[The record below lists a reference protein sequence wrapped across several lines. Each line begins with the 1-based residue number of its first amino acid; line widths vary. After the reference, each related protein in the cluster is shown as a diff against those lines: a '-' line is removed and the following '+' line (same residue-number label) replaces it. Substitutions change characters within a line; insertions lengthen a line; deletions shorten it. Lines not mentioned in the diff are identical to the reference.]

1 MFFFFFYST
10 TPCFTGRN
18 DQDLH
23 TTSSQQKEPTLRMYT
38 PLAPFTLKT
47 LTETTPPAAVIGIR
61 SWSITREEH
70 FDPRY
75 HEDPREFRDYR
86 DPFEQDIR
94 KYTYIQRERERE
106 RERFEADR
114 GRWSPS
120 HPRRPITP
128 SASPSPSERAPRDPE
143 RRVYSQSSERSGSCS
158 SLSPPRFDKADKA
171 PPLEHGA
178 SSKIDRLE
186 KDAHPVEPER
196 ERGAGAEKSKRGRR
210 KEKGDKEK
218 GEKSKSRKGK
228 VQSPSIPPSETE
240 LEPSLDGG
248 SGRGKVS
255 DQDSLERQI
264 YKGDNDPPPSD
275 PTASTSRHE
284 PVKSERLE
292 SGKGEI
298 ADKDVKTR
306 SKKHQKSDT
315 GNDGKDP
322 SLDSDRLAA
331 RKRRFGDASGRTIRQ
346 KRRRLEDGSQ
356 PPDFGASTAF
366 SKEKDGDDKAQ
377 QKDSQRRDSR
387 SKMER
392 LVFLGSQ
399 DPVIRGQ
406 EELPEGSMDPIDS
419 KHHSMSR
426 RFSND
431 GSMDHDNT
439 RDQDPLSPF
448 KYGAQDNDKGVKEE
462 PLDIDLSQSYRKQ
475 MEQRRLHQQLQE
487 PDKQEKPGS
496 PQGLEREDLEH
507 RSLVHE
513 VGKPPQDVTDNFPS
527 HKLKKLEQFDAD
539 ISAKRGDRVYRSFRQ
554 KSEDPE
560 WNNTAS
566 PGLQHFSHHAE
577 DPEWNNTASPG
588 LQHFSHHAEEDFA
601 ESSHLRE
608 VKTEDKS
615 HPDLELA
622 VKRTHTMQMSKP
634 NTPLQISE
642 EEREKRWESRV
653 KQDFLPDLN
662 FSRVIGKNPHHRK
675 RLEYGILNDLE
686 PGEVR
691 SDSEEDR
698 EDKPHSPMPSTSG
711 PLSDRQSVDR
721 FSDPKLATLERMK
734 FYSFALD
741 QTITPDTK
749 ALLERAKSLSSS
761 REDNWSFL
769 DYDSHFAGLR
779 SRKDTEKVESA
790 PRPTPSWYMKKK
802 KIRSSGS
809 EDKLDDRKEEPKPKP
824 EEHERRELFASR
836 FLHSSIFEQDS
847 RRLQHLERKHEDHEQ
862 SPGQQTGQQGP
873 ADGQPDT
880 EPVVLF
886 HSRFLEFTRLQQ
898 QKDQPL
904 PDVKKADSIDE
915 NRVEKS
921 PEAEQQPLQLPK
933 TSEPVMDPEI
943 KPISLAEDIISQPP
957 LMPKEM
963 SRPKQMSP
971 LLLPPKQMSPPLPP
985 KEMSP
990 PKQMFPPLPPKEMSP
1005 PKQTSP
1011 PKQIS
1016 PLLPPKEMSPPVE
1029 THVMFTPSLEPEAP
1043 EPAAIEPLTK
1053 EENIE
1058 NEQRPP
1064 LPQIYG
1070 RVESVKVLRKRGSEG
1085 GVAAFVDFVDIKSA
1099 QKAHNAVNK
1108 MGDRDLRTDYNEP
1121 GSVPSAVRGLDDNPP
1136 SSSHGRD
1143 VSGFSRGAVGPVFGP
1158 PVSLHTREGRYERI
1172 RDGSESRERA
1182 YDHSPYG
1189 HHERG
1194 GTFDRQRHYNADYYR
1209 DRTMF
1214 AAGVSPGPGSG
1225 GAMGGSFETPE
1236 PHFESRI
1243 RGDPFTLSSAVR
1255 RDPYRDD
1262 RGRRV
1267 DRTYHR
1273 RSRSSHSSQSRHPS
1287 PQRTTGQT
1295 PKAPHSPKRA
1305 PLSPGRGPRSRSR
1318 SRSSSSDSVSSTSST
1333 GSGSDSNSSSSD
1345 GSHARSVQ
1353 SSATHAPPS
1362 QPCSMVMEGDE
1373 PRRSF
1378 GIRVQN
1384 LPVRSTGEYQVP
1396 LPSNTSLKDGLFHE
1410 FKKHG
1415 KVTSVQIHGA
1425 LEDRYGLVF
1434 FRQQEDQE
1442 KALNVSKGK
1451 LFFGMMIEVSA
1462 WNGPETESEN
1472 EFRPLD
1478 GRIDEFHPKATRT
1491 LFIGNLE
1498 KTTSYQQLLDIF
1510 QRFGEIVL
1518 GFGKSMPTTCVWLD
1532 GLASNITE
1540 QYLTR
1545 HFCRYGHVVKVVF
1558 DRLKGMSLILYNNTD
1573 FAQAA
1578 VRETKGW
1585 KIGGN
1590 KIKVDF
1596 ASQESQMAFYRAM
1609 QASGQDIRDFYEI
1622 PTERREE
1629 RPRPPYHEFSA
1640 ERAYFENARTP
1651 GTIYPEDP
1659 RRDYPARSRERYSE
1673 LEHYQ
1678 GEHFDPRYHEDPR
1691 EFRDYR
1697 DPFEQDIRKYTY
1709 IQRERERER
1718 ERFEADRGMWSP
1730 SHPRR
1735 PITPSASPSP
1745 SERAPRD
1752 PERRV
1757 YSQSSERSGSCSSL
1771 SPPPRFDKTDK
1782 APPLEHGASSKSE
1795 RLEKDTHLVEPERER
1810 GAGAEKSKRGRRK
1823 EKGDKEKGEKSKS
1836 RKGKVQSPSIPPS
1849 ETELEP
1855 SLDGGSGRGK
1865 VSDQDSLDRQRYKGD
1880 DDPPPSDPTTSTSR
1894 HEPVKSERLESGKG
1908 ENADKDGKTR
1918 SKKHQKSDTGNDGK
1932 DPSVDSDRLA
1942 ARKRRFGDASGRTIR
1957 QKRRRLE
1964 TEEGSQA
1971 PDFGASTA
1979 FPKATDGDSKAQQ
1992 KDSQRRDS
2000 RSKTERLAFLGSHKE
2015 GQDPVM
2021 RGQEE
2026 LPEGSVDPMDSK
2038 RHPSHS
2044 MSRRFS
2050 HDGNMDQDNARDQD
2064 PPSPFKYGA
2073 QDNDKGVK
2081 EEPLDIDLSQ
2091 SYRKQME
2098 QRRLHQQL
2106 QEPDKQEKP
2115 GSPQGLETEDLEHRS
2130 LVHEVGKPPQDVTD
2144 NFPSHKL
2151 KKLEQFDADMSA
2163 KRGDRVY
2170 RSFRQK
2176 SEDPEWHNTASPGL
2190 QHFSHHAEED
2200 FAESSHLREVKT
2212 EDKSHPD
2219 LELAVK
2225 RTHTTQMS
2233 KPSTPLQLSEEERE
2247 KRWESRV
2254 KQDFLPDLNF
2264 SRGIGKNTHNRKR
2277 LECGILHD
2285 LEPGEVRSDSEEDR
2299 EHKPHSPM
2307 PSTSMP
2313 FSDRQRVDRFSD
2325 PKLATLERM
2334 KFYSFALDQT
2344 ITPDTK
2350 ALLERAKSLSS
2361 SREDNWSFLDYDS
2374 HFTGLRSR
2382 KDTEKVESAPRPTG
2396 SWYQRKKKI
2405 RSGGSEDKLDDRKE
2419 ESKPKPEEHE
2429 RRELFAS
2436 RFLHSSIFEQDS
2448 RRLQHLE
2455 RKHEDP
2461 EQSQAQQ
2468 TGQQGLADGQ
2478 PDTEPVVLFHSRFLE
2493 FTRLQQQKDQ
2503 QLHEVKR
2510 ADSIDGNR
2518 VEKSP
2523 EAEPQPLQLPK
2534 TSEPVM
2540 DPETKP
2546 ISPAEN
2552 HMISQPPLMPKEM
2565 SPPKQMY
2572 PPLPPKGMSPPKQMS
2587 PPLPLKEMSPPKQI
2601 SPPLPPKEMSP
2612 PLPPKEMSPPK
2623 QMSPPLP
2630 PKEMS
2635 PPLPPKEMSP
2645 PKQMSPPL
2653 PPKEMSPPKQ
2663 MSPPL
2668 PPKEMSPPK
2677 QMSPPLPPK
2686 EMSPPKQMSPPL
2698 PPKEMSPTVE
2708 TRDMF
2713 TPEPE
2718 GPEPAAQEPFTK
2730 ENRENEQLPPL
2741 LQISPHEMSPAASVN
2756 LVAPEPIR
2764 SVRKVKKSPSEEKFE
2779 EISQNIKMLNP
2790 EQSSSGDCLHETSV
2804 SSSVPEP
2811 ELAPPELPPELL
2823 SSTPPNPVEEMEVS
2837 KDDTNTDDTEVEK
2850 KLDLNQTQV
2859 LVDNETSDESISSPQ
2874 KSKNKKIVEEQPVL
2888 EKVEKSGRGKA
2899 PRLTRTPKSPVL
2911 KNLKIR
2917 LNVTESHPTPLAQPS
2932 AELKIETE
2940 EDKPANPA
2948 SEYELA
2954 AAIDSIMGEDIPVP
2968 LPQEPVISAVVDSD
2982 PEIPTFVQPTKG
2994 AEPATNTSPIQGE
3007 SFFPTTPRKGAK
3019 GRAKTPKRSKSQKSN
3034 KKDAVKEITSEP
3046 ESTSVITSDRIPSN
3060 AQPVLDSIPS
3070 TTAAGVITAT
3080 SWKPKTEHLVPKAID
3095 MPKESKLPPV
3105 LADQPPPQ
3113 HLKPVCPPTKSP
3125 ILPKPQK
3132 QQQPPPPPPECISPS
3147 LSPPPTRPNIRP
3159 TQLSRIPVSPPDWL
3173 NQSKDAGV
3181 PSSPRA
3187 SAAPF
3192 ENPAIPPDTEPMET
3206 EHNISDLRRIL
3217 MKHKNVSLPVPCS
3230 SSVPTNLGTSSL
3242 RDPPHP
3248 PDSNTPMVAVP
3259 SKAPL
3264 NDNRLPSHP
3273 AQPVVRPP
3281 ASLPSP
3287 ESKSVIS
3294 VIASA
3299 ATSVI
3304 SRVCNPPDM
3313 DKVNMSVDRNP
3324 CVDMPLPKQAY
3335 RPPSMEDR
3343 DSGSY
3348 HGPSVGEEGGSAGRY
3363 LVESSGLGT
3372 GSIPGLR
3379 VNTSEGV
3386 VVLSH
3391 SGQIK
3396 EGPQRISAKIS
3407 QIPPATVVDM
3417 ESQQLVSM
3425 PQIKPEIYTHPKWPQ
3440 GGVVKR
3446 LQQTVG
3452 SPQVMGYHHPEFT
3465 MLLKHPKKVD
3475 GADAMTADGGKPSW
3489 TSAISPAMSPHLP
3502 SPAGNHVGFVSG
3514 SATDRTPS
3522 HLSGVKQEPR
3532 SPRKSGHPHS
3542 PFTKVSSPIGG
3553 SSPKGLPGML
3563 PSGLPAMQQYV
3574 TSVHHPEQSVIMQP
3588 HSAHV
3593 GIGRMSPHRVS
3604 QVIPMGHL
3612 VQGEVRVNTPP
3623 LSVMSF
3629 GMHGDP
3635 VASPW
3640 SGPLQQRPTS
3650 PQAVGRD
3657 MVLKVNPGN
3666 VRGHEGEQED
3676 ARRFHQATGRPSAT
3690 QLKPETMQADPR
3702 GALLSGL
3709 QLDPYMSPRDM
3720 RVLMHHP
3727 QGERSAPEP
3736 HQGHIQET
3744 GPPSSTSTNITS
3756 SMSPRAHLLSKGVS
3770 EKDAKP
3776 QEVKRPHSP
3785 LKDGMMGIRPSMA
3798 TMASPQRVQLLPSGT
3813 GASFSEYPGMYSN
3826 TRAIHS
3832 QITETS
3838 PFAINQAPL
3847 NITSTLGADPSQ
3859 SQADGKV
3866 KQVGHQPVNMVQLL
3880 TKYPIVWQGL
3890 LALKNDQAA
3899 VQLHFVCGNK
3909 ALALRSLPLP
3919 EGGALL
3925 RIVQRMRLEA
3935 SQLDGVARRMTG
3947 ESEFCLL
3954 LALPCGRDQE
3964 DVLNQ
3969 TQALRTAFINYLQA
3983 KLAAG
3988 IINVPN
3994 PGSNQPAYVLQ
4005 IFPPCEFS
4013 ESHLS
4018 RLAPDLLNRIS
4029 NISPHLMIVITSV

>member
-1 MFFFFFYST
+1 MDGEYLGSNRLKLGFGKSMPT
-10 TPCFTGRN
+10 TCVWLDG
-18 DQDLH
+18 
-23 TTSSQQKEPTLRMYT
+23 
-38 PLAPFTLKT
+38 LASNITEQYLTRHFCRYGHVVKVVFDRLKGMALILYNNT
-47 LTETTPPAAVIGIR
+47 DFAQAAVRETKGWKIGGNKIKVDFASQESQMAFYRSMQASGQDIR
-61 SWSITREEH
+61 DFYEIPTERREERPRPPYHEFSAERAYFENVRTPGTIYPEDPHRDYPARSRERYSELEHYQGEH

-114 GRWSPS
+114 VRWSPS

-143 RRVYSQSSERSGSCS
+143 RQVYSQSSERSGSCS

-178 SSKIDRLE
+178 SSKSERLE
-186 KDAHPVEPER
+186 KDAHLVEPER
-196 ERGAGAEKSKRGRR
+196 
-210 KEKGDKEK
+210 
-218 GEKSKSRKGK
+218 K
-228 VQSPSIPPSETE
+228 VQSPGIPPSETK
-240 LEPSLDGG
+240 LDPSLDGG

-322 SLDSDRLAA
+322 SMDSDRLAA

-366 SKEKDGDDKAQ
+366 SKEMDGDNKAQ

-387 SKMER
+387 SKTER
-392 LVFLGSQ
+392 L
-399 DPVIRGQ
+399 
-406 EELPEGSMDPIDS
+406 GSMDPIDS
-419 KHHSMSR
+419 KRHSMSR
-426 RFSND
+426 GFSHEGN
-431 GSMDHDNT
+431 MDQDNA
-439 RDQDPLSPF
+439 RDQDPPSPF

-496 PQGLEREDLEH
+496 PQDLEREDLEH

-566 PGLQHFSHHAE
+566 PGLQHFSRR
-577 DPEWNNTASPG
+577 

-601 ESSHLRE
+601 VSSHLRE

-622 VKRTHTMQMSKP
+622 VKRTHTMQMSKS

-662 FSRVIGKNPHHRK
+662 FSRGIAKNPHHRK
-675 RLEYGILNDLE
+675 RLEYGIVHDLE

-698 EDKPHSPMPSTSG
+698 ENKPHSPMPSTSV
-711 PLSDRQSVDR
+711 PLSDRQRVDR

-847 RRLQHLERKHEDHEQ
+847 RRLQHLERKHEDPEQ
-862 SPGQQTGQQGP
+862 SQGQQTGQQGLT
-873 ADGQPDT
+873 DGQPDT

-904 PDVKKADSIDE
+904 PDVKKADSIDD

-933 TSEPVMDPEI
+933 TSELVMDSEI
-943 KPISLAEDIISQPP
+943 KPISPAEDMISQPP

-971 LLLPPKQMSPPLPP
+971 PLPPKQM
-985 KEMSP
+985 
-990 PKQMFPPLPPKEMSP
+990 
-1005 PKQTSP
+1005 SP

-1029 THVMFTPSLEPEAP
+1029 TRVMFTPSLEP
-1043 EPAAIEPLTK
+1043 AALEPLTK
-1053 EENIE
+1053 EENI
-1058 NEQRPP
+1058 
-1064 LPQIYG
+1064 
-1070 RVESVKVLRKRGSEG
+1070 K
-1085 GVAAFVDFVDIKSA
+1085 
-1099 QKAHNAVNK
+1099 
-1108 MGDRDLRTDYNEP
+1108 
-1121 GSVPSAVRGLDDNPP
+1121 
-1136 SSSHGRD
+1136 
-1143 VSGFSRGAVGPVFGP
+1143 
-1158 PVSLHTREGRYERI
+1158 
-1172 RDGSESRERA
+1172 
-1182 YDHSPYG
+1182 
-1189 HHERG
+1189 
-1194 GTFDRQRHYNADYYR
+1194 
-1209 DRTMF
+1209 
-1214 AAGVSPGPGSG
+1214 
-1225 GAMGGSFETPE
+1225 
-1236 PHFESRI
+1236 
-1243 RGDPFTLSSAVR
+1243 
-1255 RDPYRDD
+1255 
-1262 RGRRV
+1262 
-1267 DRTYHR
+1267 
-1273 RSRSSHSSQSRHPS
+1273 
-1287 PQRTTGQT
+1287 
-1295 PKAPHSPKRA
+1295 
-1305 PLSPGRGPRSRSR
+1305 
-1318 SRSSSSDSVSSTSST
+1318 
-1333 GSGSDSNSSSSD
+1333 
-1345 GSHARSVQ
+1345 
-1353 SSATHAPPS
+1353 
-1362 QPCSMVMEGDE
+1362 
-1373 PRRSF
+1373 
-1378 GIRVQN
+1378 
-1384 LPVRSTGEYQVP
+1384 
-1396 LPSNTSLKDGLFHE
+1396 
-1410 FKKHG
+1410 
-1415 KVTSVQIHGA
+1415 
-1425 LEDRYGLVF
+1425 
-1434 FRQQEDQE
+1434 
-1442 KALNVSKGK
+1442 
-1451 LFFGMMIEVSA
+1451 
-1462 WNGPETESEN
+1462 
-1472 EFRPLD
+1472 
-1478 GRIDEFHPKATRT
+1478 
-1491 LFIGNLE
+1491 
-1498 KTTSYQQLLDIF
+1498 
-1510 QRFGEIVL
+1510 
-1518 GFGKSMPTTCVWLD
+1518 
-1532 GLASNITE
+1532 
-1540 QYLTR
+1540 
-1545 HFCRYGHVVKVVF
+1545 
-1558 DRLKGMSLILYNNTD
+1558 
-1573 FAQAA
+1573 
-1578 VRETKGW
+1578 
-1585 KIGGN
+1585 
-1590 KIKVDF
+1590 
-1596 ASQESQMAFYRAM
+1596 
-1609 QASGQDIRDFYEI
+1609 
-1622 PTERREE
+1622 
-1629 RPRPPYHEFSA
+1629 
-1640 ERAYFENARTP
+1640 
-1651 GTIYPEDP
+1651 
-1659 RRDYPARSRERYSE
+1659 
-1673 LEHYQ
+1673 
-1678 GEHFDPRYHEDPR
+1678 
-1691 EFRDYR
+1691 
-1697 DPFEQDIRKYTY
+1697 
-1709 IQRERERER
+1709 
-1718 ERFEADRGMWSP
+1718 
-1730 SHPRR
+1730 
-1735 PITPSASPSP
+1735 
-1745 SERAPRD
+1745 
-1752 PERRV
+1752 
-1757 YSQSSERSGSCSSL
+1757 
-1771 SPPPRFDKTDK
+1771 
-1782 APPLEHGASSKSE
+1782 
-1795 RLEKDTHLVEPERER
+1795 
-1810 GAGAEKSKRGRRK
+1810 
-1823 EKGDKEKGEKSKS
+1823 
-1836 RKGKVQSPSIPPS
+1836 
-1849 ETELEP
+1849 
-1855 SLDGGSGRGK
+1855 
-1865 VSDQDSLDRQRYKGD
+1865 
-1880 DDPPPSDPTTSTSR
+1880 
-1894 HEPVKSERLESGKG
+1894 
-1908 ENADKDGKTR
+1908 
-1918 SKKHQKSDTGNDGK
+1918 
-1932 DPSVDSDRLA
+1932 
-1942 ARKRRFGDASGRTIR
+1942 
-1957 QKRRRLE
+1957 
-1964 TEEGSQA
+1964 
-1971 PDFGASTA
+1971 
-1979 FPKATDGDSKAQQ
+1979 
-1992 KDSQRRDS
+1992 
-2000 RSKTERLAFLGSHKE
+2000 
-2015 GQDPVM
+2015 
-2021 RGQEE
+2021 
-2026 LPEGSVDPMDSK
+2026 
-2038 RHPSHS
+2038 
-2044 MSRRFS
+2044 
-2050 HDGNMDQDNARDQD
+2050 
-2064 PPSPFKYGA
+2064 
-2073 QDNDKGVK
+2073 
-2081 EEPLDIDLSQ
+2081 
-2091 SYRKQME
+2091 
-2098 QRRLHQQL
+2098 
-2106 QEPDKQEKP
+2106 
-2115 GSPQGLETEDLEHRS
+2115 
-2130 LVHEVGKPPQDVTD
+2130 
-2144 NFPSHKL
+2144 
-2151 KKLEQFDADMSA
+2151 
-2163 KRGDRVY
+2163 
-2170 RSFRQK
+2170 
-2176 SEDPEWHNTASPGL
+2176 
-2190 QHFSHHAEED
+2190 
-2200 FAESSHLREVKT
+2200 
-2212 EDKSHPD
+2212 
-2219 LELAVK
+2219 
-2225 RTHTTQMS
+2225 
-2233 KPSTPLQLSEEERE
+2233 
-2247 KRWESRV
+2247 
-2254 KQDFLPDLNF
+2254 
-2264 SRGIGKNTHNRKR
+2264 
-2277 LECGILHD
+2277 
-2285 LEPGEVRSDSEEDR
+2285 
-2299 EHKPHSPM
+2299 
-2307 PSTSMP
+2307 
-2313 FSDRQRVDRFSD
+2313 
-2325 PKLATLERM
+2325 
-2334 KFYSFALDQT
+2334 
-2344 ITPDTK
+2344 
-2350 ALLERAKSLSS
+2350 
-2361 SREDNWSFLDYDS
+2361 
-2374 HFTGLRSR
+2374 
-2382 KDTEKVESAPRPTG
+2382 
-2396 SWYQRKKKI
+2396 
-2405 RSGGSEDKLDDRKE
+2405 
-2419 ESKPKPEEHE
+2419 
-2429 RRELFAS
+2429 
-2436 RFLHSSIFEQDS
+2436 
-2448 RRLQHLE
+2448 
-2455 RKHEDP
+2455 
-2461 EQSQAQQ
+2461 
-2468 TGQQGLADGQ
+2468 
-2478 PDTEPVVLFHSRFLE
+2478 
-2493 FTRLQQQKDQ
+2493 
-2503 QLHEVKR
+2503 
-2510 ADSIDGNR
+2510 
-2518 VEKSP
+2518 
-2523 EAEPQPLQLPK
+2523 
-2534 TSEPVM
+2534 
-2540 DPETKP
+2540 
-2546 ISPAEN
+2546 
-2552 HMISQPPLMPKEM
+2552 
-2565 SPPKQMY
+2565 
-2572 PPLPPKGMSPPKQMS
+2572 
-2587 PPLPLKEMSPPKQI
+2587 
-2601 SPPLPPKEMSP
+2601 
-2612 PLPPKEMSPPK
+2612 
-2623 QMSPPLP
+2623 
-2630 PKEMS
+2630 
-2635 PPLPPKEMSP
+2635 
-2645 PKQMSPPL
+2645 
-2653 PPKEMSPPKQ
+2653 
-2663 MSPPL
+2663 
-2668 PPKEMSPPK
+2668 
-2677 QMSPPLPPK
+2677 
-2686 EMSPPKQMSPPL
+2686 
-2698 PPKEMSPTVE
+2698 
-2708 TRDMF
+2708 
-2713 TPEPE
+2713 
-2718 GPEPAAQEPFTK
+2718 
-2730 ENRENEQLPPL
+2730 NEQLPPL
-2741 LQISPHEMSPAASVN
+2741 LQMSP
-2756 LVAPEPIR
+2756 R
-2764 SVRKVKKSPSEEKFE
+2764 SMSP
-2779 EISQNIKMLNP
+2779 P
-2790 EQSSSGDCLHETSV
+2790 ASSSNSDCHIHKTLLSRSEL
-2804 SSSVPEP
+2804 
-2811 ELAPPELPPELL
+2811 ELAPPELPPELK
-2823 SSTPPNPVEEMEVS
+2823 SSTPPNLVDEMS
-2837 KDDTNTDDTEVEK
+2837 KEDANTEDTDTHTEVEK
-2850 KLDLNQTQV
+2850 KLDLNQIQV
-2859 LVDNETSDESISSPQ
+2859 LVDNETRDESISPQ
-2874 KSKNKKIVEEQPVL
+2874 KSKNKKSKSPTQVPLTPLVSANSSEKPLTRKSERTKRASSPRAESLKGSLDSKSTGKSPIHGADPEHGTEQSIYVGRARRRNVKSVYATPVEEDATKGAGKDVTESPRSARKRGGDKDKEAAPQQPLEQDSLVPITSRRGRPPKNRQKGEDMLTAKGDRSKMETKDTDSNESEMSKGRHSPHGHKVLASQLPTPTVTGSKEDNLAMPDSTVSCKEDYVVPVVTKKEENVKQRLGTEKSRDQDRQKIDPIDEKAKQPVL
-2888 EKVEKSGRGKA
+2888 EKSGRGKA
-2899 PRLTRTPKSPVL
+2899 PRLTRIPKSPVL

-2917 LNVTESHPTPLAQPS
+2917 LNVTEVKDLLQMGDEEPGNQDDSSKKTKPGEPTNDPLLLESSPGQDVSCSNEDKDGVTTENKPPIDPKTLLQQEQELEQAVENIAKLTDPTLPAEPPTPPAQPP

-2954 AAIDSIMGEDIPVP
+2954 AAIDSIMGEDIAVP
-2968 LPQEPVISAVVDSD
+2968 LPQEPVNSAVVDSD
-2982 PEIPTFVQPTKG
+2982 LEIPTFIQPTKR
-2994 AEPATNTSPIQGE
+2994 AEPVTNISPVQGE

-3034 KKDAVKEITSEP
+3034 KKDVVKEN
-3046 ESTSVITSDRIPSN
+3046 STPSN
-3060 AQPVLDSIPS
+3060 EQPVPESIPS
-3070 TTAAGVITAT
+3070 STVAGVITAT
-3080 SWKPKTEHLVPKAID
+3080 SWKPETVHLAPKTTD
-3095 MPKESKLPPV
+3095 MPKESKLPP
-3105 LADQPPPQ
+3105 APAEQPPPK
-3113 HLKPVCPPTKSP
+3113 HLKP
-3125 ILPKPQK
+3125 
-3132 QQQPPPPPPECISPS
+3132 CISPS
-3147 LSPPPTRPNIRP
+3147 LSPPPTRPNIRT
-3159 TQLSRIPVSPPDWL
+3159 TQPSRIPVSPPDWL
-3173 NQSKDAGV
+3173 NQSKDAVV

-3187 SAAPF
+3187 SAAPV
-3192 ENPAIPPDTEPMET
+3192 ENPGLPLDTEHMET
-3206 EHNISDLRRIL
+3206 DHNISDLRRIL

-3230 SSVPTNLGTSSL
+3230 STVPSNLGTSSL

-3248 PDSNTPMVAVP
+3248 SDSNTPMVVVP
-3259 SKAPL
+3259 SKASL

-3294 VIASA
+3294 VIAST

-3313 DKVNMSVDRNP
+3313 EKVNMSVDRNP

-3343 DSGSY
+3343 DSGLY

-3407 QIPPATVVDM
+3407 QIPPATAVDM

-3425 PQIKPEIYTHPKWPQ
+3425 PQIKQEMYTHSQSNTPKCPQ
-3440 GGVVKR
+3440 IQTDHGHPKTQQPVSAIKQENTGMDKLESPYPSGPQGVVKR
-3446 LQQTVG
+3446 LQQTVS

-3489 TSAISPAMSPHLP
+3489 NSAISPAMSPHLP

-3588 HSAHV
+3588 HSAHS

-3604 QVIPMGHL
+3604 QAIPMGHL

-3635 VASPW
+3635 LASPW

-3666 VRGHEGEQED
+3666 VRSHEGEQED

-3690 QLKPETMQADPR
+3690 QLKPETMQVDPR
-3702 GALLSGL
+3702 GALRSGL

-3727 QGERSAPEP
+3727 QGERSASEP

-3744 GPPSSTSTNITS
+3744 VPPSSTSTNITS
-3756 SMSPRAHLLSKGVS
+3756 SLSPRAHLLTKGVS
-3770 EKDAKP
+3770 EKDGTKP
-3776 QEVKRPHSP
+3776 QEVKSPHSP

-3798 TMASPQRVQLLPSGT
+3798 AMASPQRVQLLPSGT

-3826 TRAIHS
+3826 TRAVHS
-3832 QITETS
+3832 QIPETS
-3838 PFAINQAPL
+3838 FGVNQAPI
-3847 NITSTLGADPSQ
+3847 NITSALGTDPSQ

-3954 LALPCGRDQE
+3954 LALPCGRDQD

>member
-1 MFFFFFYST
+1 MVRETRHLWVGNLPEHVREEKIVEHFKRY
-10 TPCFTGRN
+10 GRVESVKVLRKRGSEGGVAAFVDFVDIKSAQKAHN
-18 DQDLH
+18 AVNKMGDRDLRTDYNEPGSVPSAVRGLDDNPPSSSHGRDVSGFSRGAVGPVFGPPVSLH
-23 TTSSQQKEPTLRMYT
+23 TREGRYERIRDCSETRERAYDHSPYGHHERTGTFDRQRHYNADYYRDRTMFAAGVSPGPGSSSAMGGSFETPEPHFESRIRGD
-38 PLAPFTLKT
+38 PFTLSSAARRDPYRDERGRRVDRTYHHRRSRSSHSSQSRHPSPQRTTGQTPKAPHSPKRAPLSPERGPCSRSCSRSSSSDSVSSTSSTGSGSSDSNSSSSEGSRARSVQSSATHAPPSQPCSMVMEGDEPRRSFGIRVQNLPVRSTDTSLKDGLFHEFKKHGKVTSVQIHGASEDRYGLVFFRQQEDQEKALNVSKGKLFFGMMIEVSVWNGPETESENEFRPLDGRIDEFHPKATRTLFIGNLEKT
-47 LTETTPPAAVIGIR
+47 TSYQQLLDIFQRFGEIVDIDIKKVNGIPQYAFVQYSDIASVCKAIKKMDGEYLGSNRLKLGFGKSMPTTCVWLDGLASNITEQYLTRHFCRYGHVVKVVFDRLKGMALILYNNTDFAQAAVRETKGWKIGGNKIKVDFASQESQMAFYRSMQASGQDIR
-61 SWSITREEH
+61 DFYEIPTERREERPRPPYHEFSAERAYFENVRTPGTIYPEDPHRDYPARSRERYSELEHYQGEH

-114 GRWSPS
+114 VRWSPS

-143 RRVYSQSSERSGSCS
+143 RQVYSQSSERSGSCS

-178 SSKIDRLE
+178 SSKSERLE
-186 KDAHPVEPER
+186 KDAHLVEP

-228 VQSPSIPPSETE
+228 VQSPGIPPSETK
-240 LEPSLDGG
+240 LDPSLDGG

-322 SLDSDRLAA
+322 SMDSDRLAA

-366 SKEKDGDDKAQ
+366 SKEMDGDNKAQ

-387 SKMER
+387 SKTER
-392 LVFLGSQ
+392 LVFPGSQ
-399 DPVIRGQ
+399 DPVMRGQ
-406 EELPEGSMDPIDS
+406 EALPEGSMDPIDS
-419 KHHSMSR
+419 KRHSMSR
-426 RFSND
+426 RFSHEGN
-431 GSMDHDNT
+431 M
-439 RDQDPLSPF
+439 DQD
-448 KYGAQDNDKGVKEE
+448 NGVKEE

-496 PQGLEREDLEH
+496 PQDLEREDLEH

-566 PGLQHFSHHAE
+566 PGL
-577 DPEWNNTASPG
+577 
-588 LQHFSHHAEEDFA
+588 
-601 ESSHLRE
+601 E

-622 VKRTHTMQMSKP
+622 VKRTHTMQMSKS

-662 FSRVIGKNPHHRK
+662 FSRGIAKNPHHRK
-675 RLEYGILNDLE
+675 RLEYGIVHDLE

-698 EDKPHSPMPSTSG
+698 ENKPHSPMPSTSV
-711 PLSDRQSVDR
+711 PLSDRQRVDR

-847 RRLQHLERKHEDHEQ
+847 RRLQHLERKHEDPEQ
-862 SPGQQTGQQGP
+862 SQGQQTGQQGLT
-873 ADGQPDT
+873 DGQPDT

-904 PDVKKADSIDE
+904 PDVKKADSIDD

-933 TSEPVMDPEI
+933 TSELVMDSEI
-943 KPISLAEDIISQPP
+943 KPISP
-957 LMPKEM
+957 
-963 SRPKQMSP
+963 QM
-971 LLLPPKQMSPPLPP
+971 
-985 KEMSP
+985 
-990 PKQMFPPLPPKEMSP
+990 
-1005 PKQTSP
+1005 SP

-1029 THVMFTPSLEPEAP
+1029 TRVMFTPSLEP
-1043 EPAAIEPLTK
+1043 AALEPLTK
-1053 EENIE
+1053 EENI
-1058 NEQRPP
+1058 
-1064 LPQIYG
+1064 
-1070 RVESVKVLRKRGSEG
+1070 K
-1085 GVAAFVDFVDIKSA
+1085 
-1099 QKAHNAVNK
+1099 
-1108 MGDRDLRTDYNEP
+1108 
-1121 GSVPSAVRGLDDNPP
+1121 
-1136 SSSHGRD
+1136 
-1143 VSGFSRGAVGPVFGP
+1143 
-1158 PVSLHTREGRYERI
+1158 
-1172 RDGSESRERA
+1172 
-1182 YDHSPYG
+1182 
-1189 HHERG
+1189 
-1194 GTFDRQRHYNADYYR
+1194 
-1209 DRTMF
+1209 
-1214 AAGVSPGPGSG
+1214 
-1225 GAMGGSFETPE
+1225 
-1236 PHFESRI
+1236 
-1243 RGDPFTLSSAVR
+1243 
-1255 RDPYRDD
+1255 
-1262 RGRRV
+1262 
-1267 DRTYHR
+1267 
-1273 RSRSSHSSQSRHPS
+1273 
-1287 PQRTTGQT
+1287 
-1295 PKAPHSPKRA
+1295 
-1305 PLSPGRGPRSRSR
+1305 
-1318 SRSSSSDSVSSTSST
+1318 
-1333 GSGSDSNSSSSD
+1333 
-1345 GSHARSVQ
+1345 
-1353 SSATHAPPS
+1353 
-1362 QPCSMVMEGDE
+1362 
-1373 PRRSF
+1373 
-1378 GIRVQN
+1378 
-1384 LPVRSTGEYQVP
+1384 
-1396 LPSNTSLKDGLFHE
+1396 
-1410 FKKHG
+1410 
-1415 KVTSVQIHGA
+1415 
-1425 LEDRYGLVF
+1425 
-1434 FRQQEDQE
+1434 
-1442 KALNVSKGK
+1442 
-1451 LFFGMMIEVSA
+1451 
-1462 WNGPETESEN
+1462 
-1472 EFRPLD
+1472 
-1478 GRIDEFHPKATRT
+1478 
-1491 LFIGNLE
+1491 
-1498 KTTSYQQLLDIF
+1498 
-1510 QRFGEIVL
+1510 
-1518 GFGKSMPTTCVWLD
+1518 
-1532 GLASNITE
+1532 
-1540 QYLTR
+1540 
-1545 HFCRYGHVVKVVF
+1545 
-1558 DRLKGMSLILYNNTD
+1558 
-1573 FAQAA
+1573 
-1578 VRETKGW
+1578 
-1585 KIGGN
+1585 
-1590 KIKVDF
+1590 
-1596 ASQESQMAFYRAM
+1596 
-1609 QASGQDIRDFYEI
+1609 
-1622 PTERREE
+1622 
-1629 RPRPPYHEFSA
+1629 
-1640 ERAYFENARTP
+1640 
-1651 GTIYPEDP
+1651 
-1659 RRDYPARSRERYSE
+1659 
-1673 LEHYQ
+1673 
-1678 GEHFDPRYHEDPR
+1678 
-1691 EFRDYR
+1691 
-1697 DPFEQDIRKYTY
+1697 
-1709 IQRERERER
+1709 
-1718 ERFEADRGMWSP
+1718 
-1730 SHPRR
+1730 
-1735 PITPSASPSP
+1735 
-1745 SERAPRD
+1745 
-1752 PERRV
+1752 
-1757 YSQSSERSGSCSSL
+1757 
-1771 SPPPRFDKTDK
+1771 
-1782 APPLEHGASSKSE
+1782 
-1795 RLEKDTHLVEPERER
+1795 
-1810 GAGAEKSKRGRRK
+1810 
-1823 EKGDKEKGEKSKS
+1823 
-1836 RKGKVQSPSIPPS
+1836 
-1849 ETELEP
+1849 
-1855 SLDGGSGRGK
+1855 
-1865 VSDQDSLDRQRYKGD
+1865 
-1880 DDPPPSDPTTSTSR
+1880 
-1894 HEPVKSERLESGKG
+1894 
-1908 ENADKDGKTR
+1908 
-1918 SKKHQKSDTGNDGK
+1918 
-1932 DPSVDSDRLA
+1932 
-1942 ARKRRFGDASGRTIR
+1942 
-1957 QKRRRLE
+1957 
-1964 TEEGSQA
+1964 
-1971 PDFGASTA
+1971 
-1979 FPKATDGDSKAQQ
+1979 
-1992 KDSQRRDS
+1992 
-2000 RSKTERLAFLGSHKE
+2000 
-2015 GQDPVM
+2015 
-2021 RGQEE
+2021 
-2026 LPEGSVDPMDSK
+2026 
-2038 RHPSHS
+2038 
-2044 MSRRFS
+2044 
-2050 HDGNMDQDNARDQD
+2050 
-2064 PPSPFKYGA
+2064 
-2073 QDNDKGVK
+2073 
-2081 EEPLDIDLSQ
+2081 
-2091 SYRKQME
+2091 
-2098 QRRLHQQL
+2098 
-2106 QEPDKQEKP
+2106 
-2115 GSPQGLETEDLEHRS
+2115 
-2130 LVHEVGKPPQDVTD
+2130 
-2144 NFPSHKL
+2144 
-2151 KKLEQFDADMSA
+2151 
-2163 KRGDRVY
+2163 
-2170 RSFRQK
+2170 
-2176 SEDPEWHNTASPGL
+2176 
-2190 QHFSHHAEED
+2190 
-2200 FAESSHLREVKT
+2200 
-2212 EDKSHPD
+2212 
-2219 LELAVK
+2219 
-2225 RTHTTQMS
+2225 
-2233 KPSTPLQLSEEERE
+2233 
-2247 KRWESRV
+2247 
-2254 KQDFLPDLNF
+2254 
-2264 SRGIGKNTHNRKR
+2264 
-2277 LECGILHD
+2277 
-2285 LEPGEVRSDSEEDR
+2285 
-2299 EHKPHSPM
+2299 
-2307 PSTSMP
+2307 
-2313 FSDRQRVDRFSD
+2313 
-2325 PKLATLERM
+2325 
-2334 KFYSFALDQT
+2334 
-2344 ITPDTK
+2344 
-2350 ALLERAKSLSS
+2350 
-2361 SREDNWSFLDYDS
+2361 
-2374 HFTGLRSR
+2374 
-2382 KDTEKVESAPRPTG
+2382 
-2396 SWYQRKKKI
+2396 
-2405 RSGGSEDKLDDRKE
+2405 
-2419 ESKPKPEEHE
+2419 
-2429 RRELFAS
+2429 
-2436 RFLHSSIFEQDS
+2436 
-2448 RRLQHLE
+2448 
-2455 RKHEDP
+2455 
-2461 EQSQAQQ
+2461 
-2468 TGQQGLADGQ
+2468 
-2478 PDTEPVVLFHSRFLE
+2478 
-2493 FTRLQQQKDQ
+2493 
-2503 QLHEVKR
+2503 
-2510 ADSIDGNR
+2510 
-2518 VEKSP
+2518 
-2523 EAEPQPLQLPK
+2523 
-2534 TSEPVM
+2534 
-2540 DPETKP
+2540 
-2546 ISPAEN
+2546 
-2552 HMISQPPLMPKEM
+2552 
-2565 SPPKQMY
+2565 
-2572 PPLPPKGMSPPKQMS
+2572 
-2587 PPLPLKEMSPPKQI
+2587 
-2601 SPPLPPKEMSP
+2601 
-2612 PLPPKEMSPPK
+2612 
-2623 QMSPPLP
+2623 
-2630 PKEMS
+2630 
-2635 PPLPPKEMSP
+2635 
-2645 PKQMSPPL
+2645 
-2653 PPKEMSPPKQ
+2653 
-2663 MSPPL
+2663 
-2668 PPKEMSPPK
+2668 
-2677 QMSPPLPPK
+2677 
-2686 EMSPPKQMSPPL
+2686 
-2698 PPKEMSPTVE
+2698 
-2708 TRDMF
+2708 
-2713 TPEPE
+2713 
-2718 GPEPAAQEPFTK
+2718 
-2730 ENRENEQLPPL
+2730 NEQLPPL
-2741 LQISPHEMSPAASVN
+2741 LQMSPRSMSPPASVN

-2764 SVRKVKKSPSEEKFE
+2764 LVRKVKRFPSEEKSKD
-2779 EISQNIKMLNP
+2779 IAQDIKTLTP
-2790 EQSSSGDCLHETSV
+2790 EQSSNSDCHIHKTLLSRSEL
-2804 SSSVPEP
+2804 
-2811 ELAPPELPPELL
+2811 ELASPELPPELK
-2823 SSTPPNPVEEMEVS
+2823 SSTPPNLVDEMS
-2837 KDDTNTDDTEVEK
+2837 KEDANTEDTDTHTEVEK
-2850 KLDLNQTQV
+2850 KLDLNQIQV
-2859 LVDNETSDESISSPQ
+2859 LVDNETRDESISPQ
-2874 KSKNKKIVEEQPVL
+2874 KSKNKKSKSPTQVPLTPLVSANSSEKPLTRKSERTKRASSPRAESLKGSLDSKSTGKSPIHGADPEHGTEQSIYVGRARRRNVKSVYATPVEEDATKGAGKDVTESPRSARKRGGDKDKEAAPQQPLEQDSLVPITSRRGRPPKNRQKGEDMLTAKGDRSKMETKDTDSNESESSERISKVSKGRHSPHGHKVLASQLPTPTVTGSSRKGGKTEPPEDVAQPIDFTEEDNLAMPDSTVSCKEDYVVPVVTKKEENVKQRLGTEKSRDQDRQKIDPIDEKASGTKLGEKETEPPVMEEQPVL
-2888 EKVEKSGRGKA
+2888 EKSGRGKA
-2899 PRLTRTPKSPVL
+2899 PRLTRIPKSPVL

-2917 LNVTESHPTPLAQPS
+2917 LNVTEVKDLLQMGDEEPGNQDDSSKKTKPGEPTNDPLLLESSPGQDVSCSNEDKDGVTTENKPPIDPKTLLQQEQELEQAVENIAKLTDPTLPAEPPTPPAQPP

-2954 AAIDSIMGEDIPVP
+2954 AAIDSIMGEDIAVP
-2968 LPQEPVISAVVDSD
+2968 LPQEPVNSAVVDSD
-2982 PEIPTFVQPTKG
+2982 LEIPTFIQPTKR
-2994 AEPATNTSPIQGE
+2994 AEPVTNISPVQGE

-3034 KKDAVKEITSEP
+3034 KKDVVKESSSEP
-3046 ESTSVITSDRIPSN
+3046 ENTSVITSDSTPSN
-3060 AQPVLDSIPS
+3060 EQPVPESIPS
-3070 TTAAGVITAT
+3070 STVAGVITAT
-3080 SWKPKTEHLVPKAID
+3080 SWKPET
-3095 MPKESKLPPV
+3095 
-3105 LADQPPPQ
+3105 QPPPK
-3113 HLKPVCPPTKSP
+3113 HLKPVCPTTKSP
-3125 ILPKPQK
+3125 TLTKPHTQ
-3132 QQQPPPPPPECISPS
+3132 PPPPECISPS
-3147 LSPPPTRPNIRP
+3147 LSPPPTRPNIRT
-3159 TQLSRIPVSPPDWL
+3159 TQPSRIPVSPPDWL
-3173 NQSKDAGV
+3173 NQSKDAVV

-3187 SAAPF
+3187 SAAPV
-3192 ENPAIPPDTEPMET
+3192 ENPGLPLDTEHMET
-3206 EHNISDLRRIL
+3206 DHNISDLRRIL

-3230 SSVPTNLGTSSL
+3230 STVPSNLGTSSL

-3248 PDSNTPMVAVP
+3248 SDSNTPMVVVP
-3259 SKAPL
+3259 SKASL

-3294 VIASA
+3294 VIAST

-3313 DKVNMSVDRNP
+3313 EKVNMSVDRNP

-3343 DSGSY
+3343 DSGLY

-3407 QIPPATVVDM
+3407 QIPPATAVDM

-3425 PQIKPEIYTHPKWPQ
+3425 PQIKQEMYTHSQSNTPKCPQ
-3440 GGVVKR
+3440 IQTDHGHPKTQQPVSAIKQENTGMDKLESPYPSGPQGVVKR
-3446 LQQTVG
+3446 LQQTVS

-3489 TSAISPAMSPHLP
+3489 NSAISPAMSPHLP

-3588 HSAHV
+3588 HSAHS

-3604 QVIPMGHL
+3604 QAIPMGHL

-3635 VASPW
+3635 LASPW

-3666 VRGHEGEQED
+3666 VRSHEGEQED

-3690 QLKPETMQADPR
+3690 QLKPETMQVDPR
-3702 GALLSGL
+3702 GALRSGL

-3727 QGERSAPEP
+3727 QGERSASEP

-3744 GPPSSTSTNITS
+3744 VPPSSTSTNITS
-3756 SMSPRAHLLSKGVS
+3756 SLSPRAHLLTKGVS
-3770 EKDAKP
+3770 EKDGTKP
-3776 QEVKRPHSP
+3776 QEVKSPHSP

-3798 TMASPQRVQLLPSGT
+3798 AMASPQRVQLLPSGT

-3826 TRAIHS
+3826 TRAVHS
-3832 QITETS
+3832 QIPETS
-3838 PFAINQAPL
+3838 FGVNQAPI
-3847 NITSTLGADPSQ
+3847 NITSALGTDPSQ

-3954 LALPCGRDQE
+3954 LALPCGRDQD